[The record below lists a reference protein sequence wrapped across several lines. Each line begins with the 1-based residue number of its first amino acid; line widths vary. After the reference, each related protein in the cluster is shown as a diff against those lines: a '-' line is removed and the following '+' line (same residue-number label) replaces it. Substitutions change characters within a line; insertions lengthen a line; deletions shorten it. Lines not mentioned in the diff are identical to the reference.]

1 MSIKEEIDNAKPT
14 TWLSDGIP
22 KWQVW
27 LIIRTAKLKVKI
39 WRMIRN
45 FKGRCHK

>member
-1 MSIKEEIDNAKPT
+1 MSIKDKIDNAKPT

-27 LIIRTAKLKVKI
+27 LIIRTAKIKAKFCRMVINLKRR
-39 WRMIRN
+39 WR
-45 FKGRCHK
+45 K